1 MKLIL
6 IALIL
11 SIVLCGCS
19 GEQPASTVDQNTSLP
34 KGDPGFP
41 TLGKYW
47 VIDKT
52 CSLSQE
58 SVVKADAICQR
69 LQDDGIAEV
78 VVVVINGVKHPQDWS
93 THYGR
98 WLKLGK
104 KGRSTRGGNNGI
116 VWLIR
121 PDADEKL
128 YISVGRGLPRFTST
142 DYTRVMGKAADYI
155 NFGNLDRGVE
165 VLVQE
170 TDREIRAKY
179 GKRGNN
185 NEQQ

>member
-6 IALIL
+6 VAIAL
-11 SIVLCGCS
+11 SITLCGCS
-19 GEQPASTVDQNTSLP
+19 AEKQGSTIDQNTSVP

-41 TLGKYW
+41 PLGQYW

-52 CSLSQE
+52 NLLSKE
-58 SVVKADAICQR
+58 TIEKADTICQK
-69 LQDDGIAEV
+69 LQDDGVAEV
-78 VVVVINGVKHPQDWS
+78 VVAVIGGVKHPQDWA

-104 KGRSTRGGNNGI
+104 KGRSTQGGNNGI

-121 PDADEKL
+121 PEADEKIF
-128 YISVGRGLPRFTST
+128 ISVGRGLPRFTSR
-142 DYTRVMGKAADYI
+142 DYSRIIGKAVDYI

-165 VLVQE
+165 VLIEE
-170 TDREIRAKY
+170 TDREIRTKY
-179 GKRGNN
+179 DKGANN
-185 NEQQ
+185 VR